1 MAAIE
6 GGNCDGPSPTTMK
19 MANCITALCGFKIG
33 IMLTYW
39 GADSILFYDCVT
51 IVADDESPGDGMGST
66 GPTAVNWM

>member
-1 MAAIE
+1 
-6 GGNCDGPSPTTMK
+6 MK

-39 GADSILFYDCVT
+39 GADSVLFYDCVT
-51 IVADDESPGDGMGST
+51 IAADDESPGDGMGST